1 MVCTHHITM
10 VHSKDWRGFGDILI
24 VGISHDRQSHT
35 YPSAPRIRLDILHPL
50 DFAGALEAL
59 HVGAPIFSDL
69 VVLGRGKSGKRL
81 HLVALGALRCFAV
94 VCTAQLIERDTKQL
108 IESERE
114 KE

>member
-24 VGISHDRQSHT
+24 VGISQDRQSHT

-59 HVGAPIFSDL
+59 HVGAQIFSDL
-69 VVLGRGKSGKRL
+69 VVLGRGKSGKGFTWW
-81 HLVALGALRCFAV
+81 HSAHSAV
-94 VCTAQLIERDTKQL
+94 LLSSAQH
-108 IESERE
+108 S
-114 KE
+114 